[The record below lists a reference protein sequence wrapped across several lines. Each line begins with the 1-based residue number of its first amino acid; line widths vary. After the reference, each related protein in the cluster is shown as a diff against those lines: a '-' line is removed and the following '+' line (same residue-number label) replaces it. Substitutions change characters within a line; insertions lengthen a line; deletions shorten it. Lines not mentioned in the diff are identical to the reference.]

1 MVSLL
6 SRPEKVI
13 NGYTSRWNAGGGD
26 LPLIYKLES
35 DTFPT
40 NSVDATD
47 TVTSVTNS
55 NGYAQLNLSGTYET
69 YTVGQY
75 LTVATTNY
83 TGVFR
88 IRAIT
93 SSTQIVIDT
102 TFIVTDTGTI
112 QLYYIGYYIEVNV
125 YAGIEASHPLST
137 GISLI
142 GTLKSVPNS
151 ANIAVIDVR
160 EYVQALL
167 YNRFTQTNG
176 NDVNL
181 WTDFYIT
188 YREVYLD
195 AGVQVFGALSTDIA
209 NICHASNSVLQLGNT
224 FGGNMFAYVCD
235 ADKVAGKWLTMFS
248 RLKWVDF
255 RYMDTSLLVNEDT
268 FFIEVIEYDLDN
280 VAINTQQ
287 LDYVDG
293 YGIYRVVF
301 SELYLLPTTE
311 YFTLQAKTTYATIS
325 ELLTVDYSIE
335 CLEFITP
342 EAPTNLVMSGGE
354 AQIVWNWIDNSDN
367 ETGFV
372 LYARLDGDPNFSI
385 IATLPANTTTYT
397 QTGLSGGQIWFG
409 FVRATNNGNLSAPS
423 NIATAEVLSV
433 SFKHI
438 VDTLIAGTSGVGN
451 YTMPLSTNPIDLNL
465 DIYIDDVFLRK
476 VTDAGGRT
484 ITLAEFGGTSGLK
497 TIKLVGAMER
507 WRFAGGGDKDKLTD
521 ITQWGQFNTDISFS
535 FQGCIN
541 LTNISATDAP
551 VNAITNPSNDG
562 LNFMFFNA
570 SNFNSTNLLTWDF
583 SNVVEMRG
591 LIGGT
596 AFNRDIA
603 ASISTPKCTSFFQF
617 AEGASAFNQSLGGFD
632 VQTRLGRT
640 TIDMQRM
647 MLSCGMNTANYDAT
661 LNGWAAQ
668 TSIGSGICQN
678 VNASGQVGRTYSAA
692 GLVGRNTLTNDNG
705 WTISNDTLV

>member
-69 YTVGQY
+69 YAVGRY

-83 TGVFR
+83 IGVFR
-88 IRAIT
+88 IRSIT

-102 TFIVTDTGTI
+102 AFIVTDTGTI

-125 YAGIEASHPLST
+125 YAGIEISHPLST

-176 NDVNL
+176 NDINL

-188 YREVYLD
+188 YRDVYLD
-195 AGVQVFGALSTDIA
+195 AGVQVFGALITDIA
-209 NICHASNSVLQLGNT
+209 NICHASNSVLQLGNP

-268 FFIEVIEYDLDN
+268 FHIEVIEYDLDN

-287 LDYVDG
+287 LNYVDG
-293 YGIYRVVF
+293 YGIYRIVF

-311 YFTLQAKTTYATIS
+311 YFTLQAKTIYATIS

-342 EAPTNLVMSGGE
+342 EAPTNLVMSGATNE
-354 AQIVWNWIDNSDN
+354 IIWNWTDNSDN

-423 NIATAEVLSV
+423 NIASAEVLV
-433 SFKHI
+433 ASFTHI
-438 VDTLIAGTSGVGN
+438 VDTSIAGASGPGN
-451 YTMPLSTNPIDLNL
+451 YTMPLGANAVDFNL
-465 DIYIDDVFLRK
+465 DIYIDGVFLRK
-476 VTDAGGRT
+476 VTDALGRT
-484 ITLAEFGGTSGLK
+484 ITAAQFTGAARPR
-497 TIKLVGAMER
+497 TIQLVGAMQR
-507 WRFAGGGDKDKLTD
+507 WQFAAAGDKDKVTE
-521 ITQWGQFNTDISFS
+521 ITQWGQFDSDISQT
-535 FQGCIN
+535 FQSCNN
-541 LTNISATDAP
+541 LATISATDTP
-551 VNAITNPSNDG
+551 VNLIANNDV
-562 LNFMFFNA
+562 NFMFFNA
-570 SNFNSTNLLTWDF
+570 ALMNSPNLLLWD
-583 SNVVEMRG
+583 
-591 LIGGT
+591 
-596 AFNRDIA
+596 
-603 ASISTPKCTSFFQF
+603 ISTATDLSGMLGGGIFNQNIGDVWDTGLVTSFFQMF
-617 AEGASAFNQSLGGFD
+617 EGASGFNQSLAGFD
-632 VQTRLGRT
+632 IQTRPGRT
-640 TIDMQRM
+640 TMDMDRM
-647 MLSCGMNTANYDAT
+647 LRFCGMNTANYDAT
-661 LNGWAAQ
+661 LIGWAAQ
-668 TSIGSGICQN
+668 IGVGSGIVTGVTLGAN
-678 VNASGQVGRTYSAA
+678 GRTFTTGGA
-692 GLVGRNTLTNDNG
+692 GNTARTNLIGQG
-705 WTISNDTLV
+705 WTFVGDAGV